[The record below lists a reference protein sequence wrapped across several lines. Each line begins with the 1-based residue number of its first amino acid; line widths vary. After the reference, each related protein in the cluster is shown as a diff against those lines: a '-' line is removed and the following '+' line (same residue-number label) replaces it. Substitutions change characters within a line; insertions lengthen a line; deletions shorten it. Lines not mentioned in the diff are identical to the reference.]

1 MKDKTVKKPKCLKR
15 FTSHQKRQFV
25 VGYLFM
31 LPWIIG
37 FLLLTAY
44 PFIRTIYLSF
54 FEVALTIEGWQINF
68 AGLSNY
74 DVALFRNVYFVPNLI
89 SFAIMELTYAPAI
102 TVIAFILA
110 LLLNKGIKAQGFF
123 RALFFLPVIV
133 MSGPVMYQ
141 LLDSGGLTGIEIDSM
156 IMYSM
161 VSSFSVTVANALVFL
176 FENYSV
182 LLWFTG
188 IPIILFING
197 LQKIDVSIVEAAKID
212 SATSWQILW
221 KISIPIIKPIILVA
235 VILTIVQ
242 LAGYTLNPVLPQIQE
257 SIHQTVGG
265 LGLASAFAWI
275 YTFVVLGLIGLAYF
289 FLKPP
294 KETLPSDVKRRA
306 RAWNER

>member
-1 MKDKTVKKPKCLKR
+1 MNIVINAKKERVKIGANQR
-15 FTSHQKRQFV
+15 RQMI

-31 LPWIIG
+31 SPWIIG

-54 FEVALTIEGWQINF
+54 FDVALTIEGWQINF
-68 AGLSNY
+68 SGLNNY
-74 DVALFRNVYFVPNLI
+74 DIALFRNINFVPNLI
-89 SFAIMELTYAPAI
+89 SFIIMEITYAPAI

-110 LLLNKGIKAQGFF
+110 LLLNRGLKGQTWF

-141 LLDSGGLTGIEIDSM
+141 LLDSGGLTGIQIDSM
-156 IMYSM
+156 MLFSM
-161 VSSFSVTVANALVFL
+161 VNALSATMAQALVFL

-197 LQKIDVSIVEAAKID
+197 LQKIDGSILEAAKID

-221 KISIPIIKPIILVA
+221 KISIPMLKPIILVA
-235 VILTIVQ
+235 FIITIVQ
-242 LAGYTLNPVLPQIQE
+242 LAGYTLNPVLPQIQD

-275 YTFVVLGLIGLAYF
+275 YSFVVLALIGVAYL
-289 FLKPP
+289 FLRSPEEKVPP
-294 KETLPSDVKRRA
+294 VVKTRPK
-306 RAWNER
+306 AWNEQ

>member
-1 MKDKTVKKPKCLKR
+1 MNIVINAKKERVKIGANQR
-15 FTSHQKRQFV
+15 RQMI

-31 LPWIIG
+31 SPWIIG

-54 FEVALTIEGWQINF
+54 FDVALTIEGWQINF
-68 AGLSNY
+68 SGLNNY
-74 DVALFRNVYFVPNLI
+74 DIALFRNINFVPNLI
-89 SFAIMELTYAPAI
+89 SFIIMEITYAPAI

-110 LLLNKGIKAQGFF
+110 LLLNRGLKGQTWF

-141 LLDSGGLTGIEIDSM
+141 LLDSGGLTGIQIDSM
-156 IMYSM
+156 MLFSM
-161 VSSFSVTVANALVFL
+161 VNALSVTMAQALVFL

-197 LQKIDVSIVEAAKID
+197 LQKIDGSILEAAKID

-221 KISIPIIKPIILVA
+221 KISIPMLKPIILVA
-235 VILTIVQ
+235 FIITIVQ
-242 LAGYTLNPVLPQIQE
+242 LAGYTLNPVLPQIQD

-275 YTFVVLGLIGLAYF
+275 YSFVVLALIGVAYL
-289 FLKPP
+289 FLRSPEEKVPP
-294 KETLPSDVKRRA
+294 VVKTRPK
-306 RAWNER
+306 AWNEQ